1 MIAHSSSFA
10 SYYYR
15 TLITGPRRRWRE

>member
-15 TLITGPRRRWRE
+15 TLTTGPRRRWRE